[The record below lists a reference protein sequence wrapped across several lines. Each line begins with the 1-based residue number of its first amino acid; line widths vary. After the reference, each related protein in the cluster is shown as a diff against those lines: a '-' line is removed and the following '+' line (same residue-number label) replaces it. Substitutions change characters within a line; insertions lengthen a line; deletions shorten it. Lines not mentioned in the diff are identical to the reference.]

1 MLFSVYFQSV
11 NIQETCSRVASSS
24 LLLCFC
30 QVVSSS
36 MMMVSDLTVFQM
48 LSALTVLW
56 DYDLTHTLHNTGTAY
71 FLSLTCHTEKELLLY
86 FQGRGVQNKHLG
98 SLSPSFHSLTP
109 PSERRSDLSDGWSK
123 EHQEATGPCLPR
135 RRSQH
140 QKLHEPS
147 LSLYCS
153 LGLSA
158 IVLGTFCPSAS
169 CPMAPLFHQEVQRAL
184 PSLLRTDKQVLTR
197 VWGKRPGHLSVTQHS
212 LCKAYP
218 VL

>member
-1 MLFSVYFQSV
+1 MLRSV
-11 NIQETCSRVASSS
+11 T
-24 LLLCFC
+24 LLLSSCFLIC
-30 QVVSSS
+30 NDGVWPDSI
-36 MMMVSDLTVFQM
+36 SDAVI
-48 LSALTVLW
+48 SDSLW
-56 DYDLTHTLHNTGTAY
+56 DYDLTHTLHSTGIAY
-71 FLSLTCHTEKELLLY
+71 FLSLTCHIEKELLLY

-109 PSERRSDLSDGWSK
+109 PSDRRSDLSDGWSK

-135 RRSQH
+135 LRSQH

-158 IVLGTFCPSAS
+158 IMLGTFCPSAS

-184 PSLLRTDKQVLTR
+184 PSLFRTDRQVPTR
-197 VWGKRPGHLSVTQHS
+197 VWDKRPGHLSVTQHS
-212 LCKAYP
+212 LCKADP
-218 VL
+218 VLYIWRLASTGSYWEHHT